1 MKSFFKLILL
11 WLINLALIGGIL
23 GLVYL
28 IANDAELTIKAH
40 QESYLVARARA
51 DVTNWREA
59 LDASAGD
66 RARIAAL
73 FINRDSLINFIEEL
87 ETAAS
92 ESGVNYKLGE
102 PTIEATVLKLTLQ
115 ISGSFPNIYRLL
127 TRLENLPYRLRLEQ
141 IGLAGDV
148 EWNGQVAIRLLS
160 FDDQHVQ
167 D

>member
-1 MKSFFKLILL
+1 MKLSFKLILL
-11 WLINLALIGGIL
+11 WLINLALIGGSL
-23 GLVYL
+23 GLIYL
-28 IANDAELTIKAH
+28 VMNDAELTIKAH

-51 DVTNWREA
+51 DVTNWREV
-59 LDASAGD
+59 LDASATE

-87 ETAAS
+87 EAVAR
-92 ESGVNYKLGE
+92 ESGVDYKLGE

-115 ISGSFPNIYRLL
+115 MSGSFPNVYRFL

-141 IGLAGDV
+141 VDLAGEA

-160 FDDQHVQ
+160 FDDEHVQ